1 MRKLNL
7 FFTVLFAL
15 ATSTFGICAY
25 AAYPEKPVRLIVT
38 FPAGGVTDILGRL
51 VAQKLSERLGQPVI
65 VENRSG
71 MGGSIGTQVVAR
83 AAADG
88 YTLVLSNAG
97 SFTLNTVLYK
107 NVGYDPLKDFDPVI
121 SVAGVTN
128 ILVVP
133 TSSPYKTLAELIA
146 AARAKPGSLT
156 YAGTGIG
163 ASPYLGAELL
173 KQRAKVDITEVTYKG
188 AAPAL
193 IDVISGQVNMIFEAG
208 ATAMPYLKSG
218 KLRALGA
225 SGLKRVPA
233 LPDVPTIA
241 EQGYPGF
248 DVVAWFGIWAPAG
261 TPQDVLRRLNS
272 EIDAIL
278 KLPDVV
284 ERLTGLG
291 VEIMGGSREAFAA
304 YHRSEF
310 DKWTTFLRNTGIKA
324 Q

>member
-1 MRKLNL
+1 MKRMLHCLIASLTIVLCGLNQ
-7 FFTVLFAL
+7 L
-15 ATSTFGICAY
+15 AA
-25 AAYPEKPVRLIVT
+25 AAYPDKPIRLIVT
-38 FPAGGVTDILGRL
+38 FPAGGVTDILGRTIG
-51 VAQKLSERLGQPVI
+51 QKLTERLGQPVI
-65 VENRSG
+65 VENRGG

-83 AAADG
+83 AAPDG
-88 YTLVLSNAG
+88 YTLVLSNVG

-107 NVGYDPLKDFDPVI
+107 ELGYNPLKDFDPVI
-121 SVAGVTN
+121 SVASVTN

-133 TSSPYKTLAELIA
+133 ASSPYKTLAELIS
-146 AARAKPGSLT
+146 AARAKPGSLN

-163 ASPYLGAELL
+163 ASPYLCAELL
-173 KQRAKVDITEVTYKG
+173 KQMAKVDITEVTYKG
-188 AAPAL
+188 ADPAL
-193 IDVISGQVNMIFEAG
+193 IDVLSGQVNMIFEAG
-208 ATAMPYLKSG
+208 ATAMPHIKSG

-225 SGLKRVPA
+225 SSLKRVGA

-248 DVVAWFGIWAPAG
+248 DVAAWFGIWAPVG
-261 TPQDVLRRLNS
+261 TPPDVLQKLNA

-284 ERLTGLG
+284 ERLTGMG
-291 VEIMGGSREAFAA
+291 VEMMGGSREAFAA